1 MVLVELLLAPILRV
15 KWEKQVRSLLGA
27 TIEAV
32 LPLLVSKLALVLS
45 LVLARRLVIRPC
57 ESGLTT
63 IGALAVLD
71 REDVWFECRRAVRW

>member
-1 MVLVELLLAPILRV
+1 MLLVELLLAPILRV

-27 TIEAV
+27 TIEAD
-32 LPLLVSKLALVLS
+32 LPLLVSRLGLVLS

-71 REDVWFECRRAVRW
+71 REDREDVWFEC